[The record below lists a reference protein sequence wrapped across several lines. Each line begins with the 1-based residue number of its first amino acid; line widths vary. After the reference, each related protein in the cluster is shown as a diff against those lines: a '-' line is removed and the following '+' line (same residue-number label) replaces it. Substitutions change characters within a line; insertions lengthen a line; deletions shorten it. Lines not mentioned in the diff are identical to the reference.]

1 MGLVAARASAAGRS
15 GRAAS
20 SRALASSVARVCC
33 YSKALSSQL
42 VVASGSRACQYRSS
56 AQASSIDGWI
66 RVKVR
71 RRRWINTC
79 DWETKQCADQPAS
92 GRAGPADQ
100 DLWLFADC
108 SGARFASS
116 STAYRSEAWE
126 QNVFYEEGEW
136 KGTPKF
142 QTVHGNPFMQWGKL
156 CPAEA
161 EDGMRWIQK
170 RFRLLLK
177 PLKGKSQ

>member
-1 MGLVAARASAAGRS
+1 MLTPPLEGAAQTG
-15 GRAAS
+15 
-20 SRALASSVARVCC
+20 CMNP
-33 YSKALSSQL
+33 L
-42 VVASGSRACQYRSS
+42 VVLLLTSS
-56 AQASSIDGWI
+56 PALPVPQDSVLPVYGCGTSCRVETEQLSLPERMPDGWI

-71 RRRWINTC
+71 KRRWVNTC
-79 DWETKQCADQPAS
+79 DWETKQCTDQPAS
-92 GRAGPADQ
+92 GRAGPAEQ

-116 STAYRSEAWE
+116 SKADRSAAWE

-161 EDGMRWIQK
+161 DEGMHWIQNQ
-170 RFRLLLK
+170 FRLLLK
-177 PLKGKSQ
+177 PLREKS

>member
-1 MGLVAARASAAGRS
+1 MNPLIVLLLTSSPGLPVPQD
-15 GRAAS
+15 
-20 SRALASSVARVCC
+20 SVLPVYGCGTSCRVETEQ
-33 YSKALSSQL
+33 LSL
-42 VVASGSRACQYRSS
+42 PERMP
-56 AQASSIDGWI
+56 DGWI

-71 RRRWINTC
+71 KRRWINTC

-92 GRAGPADQ
+92 GRAGPAEQ
-100 DLWLFADC
+100 ELWLFADC

-116 STAYRSEAWE
+116 SMADRSEGWE
-126 QNVFYEEGEW
+126 QNVFYEEGDW

-161 EDGMRWIQK
+161 EKGIRWI
-170 RFRLLLK
+170 RNLYR
-177 PLKGKSQ
+177 